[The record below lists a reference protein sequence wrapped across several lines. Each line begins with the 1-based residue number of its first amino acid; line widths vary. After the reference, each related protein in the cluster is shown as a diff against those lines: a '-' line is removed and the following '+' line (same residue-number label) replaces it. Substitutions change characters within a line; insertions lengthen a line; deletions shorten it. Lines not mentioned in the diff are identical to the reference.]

1 MSKSK
6 FDPNVI
12 DPALRERDYPRD
24 YRERVKRNV
33 HLLGDYAPTFDEAHT
48 ILVSGKFISAGKAS
62 VAIDKVEAAT
72 LKKVGG
78 RARKLAREVRAN
90 ARSTPEQKVR
100 ILLSALDALADGCF
114 NEAKAILESLPS

>member
-1 MSKSK
+1 MPKK
-6 FDPNVI
+6 FDLNVI
-12 DPALRERDYPRD
+12 DPALRARDYPRA

-33 HLLGDYAPTFDEAHT
+33 YLLGSAATNFDEAHAQ
-48 ILVSGKFISAGKAS
+48 LVSGYVVSAGKAS
-62 VAIDKVEAAT
+62 MAIDKVEAAT
-72 LKKVGG
+72 LKKVGAK
-78 RARKLAREVRAN
+78 ARKLAKEVRAN